1 MIEMKHRRLSER
13 LIMNAKTKKSSTT
26 LYFGLPV
33 EVVHRMKTC
42 SLIRF
47 SGQDTIVDT
56 DDLTPAQ
63 RTQPG
68 FISRTT
74 FIRAA
79 GSGAGSISAR
89 QDCDRAVTLGARGL
103 QG

>member
-1 MIEMKHRRLSER
+1 MIEMEQRRLSER
-13 LIMNAKTKKSSTT
+13 LIMNANTKKSSTT

-33 EVVHRMKTC
+33 EVVCRMKTC

-63 RTQPG
+63 RTQP
-68 FISRTT
+68 RLL
-74 FIRAA
+74 A
-79 GSGAGSISAR
+79 GPLSPEQPGLEPALFPHAR
-89 QDCDRAVTLGARGL
+89 VATAQ
-103 QG
+103 

>member
-33 EVVHRMKTC
+33 EVVHRMETC

-56 DDLTPAQ
+56 CSTNPA
-63 RTQPG
+63 RI
-68 FISRTT
+68 ISRTT
-74 FIRAA
+74 FTRAVVP
-79 GSGAGSISAR
+79 GAGFISVR
-89 QDCDRAVTLGARGL
+89 QGCDSAVTLGARGL
-103 QG
+103 HG

>member
-33 EVVHRMKTC
+33 EGVHRMETC

-56 DDLTPAQ
+56 DDLTPVQ
-63 RTQPG
+63 RIQPG
-68 FISRTT
+68 LL
-74 FIRAA
+74 A
-79 GSGAGSISAR
+79 GPPSPEQSCPEPALFLYAR
-89 QDCDRAVTLGARGL
+89 VATAQ
-103 QG
+103 

>member
-1 MIEMKHRRLSER
+1 
-13 LIMNAKTKKSSTT
+13 MNANTKKASTT

-56 DDLTPAQ
+56 DDLTPLE
-63 RTQPG
+63 RIQPG
-68 FISRTT
+68 SLTGPLSQSCPEPDLFLHAMVAT
-74 FIRAA
+74 A
-79 GSGAGSISAR
+79 
-89 QDCDRAVTLGARGL
+89 Q
-103 QG
+103 